1 MRRFVPHTQTPHA
14 PVSASATGGGGLG
27 EPISEEEGR
36 GGKRRARGTRS
47 PKRHAFP
54 YLGIANVCSQLFI
67 SAFLCYFFFCYVCI
81 FSAFSRPYVNVLM
94 LKQAIDQSVLGWKY
108 RNIITKT
115 GESIACKTTGSMQT
129 WYSTTL
135 VECIEKA
142 ECIH

>member
-1 MRRFVPHTQTPHA
+1 MCA
-14 PVSASATGGGGLG
+14 LN
-27 EPISEEEGR
+27 
-36 GGKRRARGTRS
+36 
-47 PKRHAFP
+47 
-54 YLGIANVCSQLFI
+54 YLFQFFYVI
-67 SAFLCYFFFCYVCI
+67 FFCYVCI